1 MSEFEELGSTGWEA
15 DERPAW
21 SPLEIGELRDLHIPH
36 ELITLDDGREVL
48 QIGDVE
54 RAREVHEVQG
64 HNDFGFNGTC
74 GLAAIACELK
84 LFGRDVSENDVVRL
98 ALETRQCS
106 VTNNPF
112 TSGGTRAPERVA
124 LLEAFGLPAH
134 WEKAVSLE
142 QVALHVE
149 RGEGVILGLNTG
161 VLWNDARAYDN
172 GQSNHAVA
180 AIATLRDT
188 NTGQLIGFR
197 INDTASA
204 DGAGQFVD
212 AQTAQAA
219 LVNASGG
226 TGTIVV
232 TDVSRYV

>member
-21 SPLEIGELRDLHIPH
+21 SPLEIGERRDLHIPH
-36 ELITLDDGREVL
+36 KLITLDDGREIL

-98 ALETRQCS
+98 ALETRQYS

-112 TSGGTRAPERVA
+112 TSGGTGAPER
-124 LLEAFGLPAH
+124 
-134 WEKAVSLE
+134 
-142 QVALHVE
+142 VALHVE
-149 RGEGVILGLNTG
+149 RGEGVFLGLNAG

-197 INDTASA
+197 IVETTSA

-226 TGTIVV
+226 TGTILV